1 MLQGML
7 FKFPY
12 CLLQLRTNISTRKE
26 NSKRSSAF
34 KKYEKYIS
42 RAILSILR
50 KMHQAVCP
58 NVLIATTL
66 DPQQVFL
73 NDILSIW
80 HKTSLAIFL
89 QNLQFITT
97 LDNKRSY
104 KKQILQNI
112 LGFRKI

>member
-1 MLQGML
+1 
-7 FKFPY
+7 
-12 CLLQLRTNISTRKE
+12 
-26 NSKRSSAF
+26 
-34 KKYEKYIS
+34 
-42 RAILSILR
+42 
-50 KMHQAVCP
+50 MHQAVCP

-112 LGFRKI
+112 LGFRKIWKMYLGYFSRFREKRFKQICQIFCLLF